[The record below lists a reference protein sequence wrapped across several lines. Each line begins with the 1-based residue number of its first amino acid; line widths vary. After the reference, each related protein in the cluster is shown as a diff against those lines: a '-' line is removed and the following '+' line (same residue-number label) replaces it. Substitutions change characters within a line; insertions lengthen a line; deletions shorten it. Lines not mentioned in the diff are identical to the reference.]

1 MSDHPQ
7 EFLATLSEDEF
18 GTLVRVLLGE
28 TTWEEYFREVV
39 PDGRDEPPAWLRS
52 LTSRLKIATLYEVE
66 QEESGS
72 CSLGVVEDPERGDAW
87 TYTTWTEGVIRGGQ
101 IVPAAGS
108 LTPDDLWPVIEA
120 DLGDT
125 GDACL
130 YGTFWCHADLVPED
144 EIRRYL
150 ETLMESEGLDR
161 LEGGEGPTLEEWLMR
176 NYHGKEKQS

>member
-1 MSDHPQ
+1 MSDSSQ
-7 EFLATLSEDEF
+7 ESLATLSEEEF
-18 GTLVRVLLGE
+18 EALVQVLLE
-28 TTWEEYFREVV
+28 EQTWEKYIREVL
-39 PDGRDEPPAWLRS
+39 PDGRDEPPAWLLS
-52 LTSRLKIATLYEVE
+52 LTSRLEISTLYEVE

-72 CSLGVVEDPERGDAW
+72 CSLGIKVDPERGDAW
-87 TYTTWTEGVIRGGQ
+87 TYKTWTEGIIPGERLA
-101 IVPAAGS
+101 PAAGS
-108 LTPDDLWPVIEA
+108 LTSAELWPLVEA

-150 ETLMESEGLDR
+150 KNLMESEGLDR
-161 LEGGEGPTLEEWLMR
+161 LEGGDGPTMEEWLMR